1 MVYSSRKEI
10 REEVIVRKLG
20 INKNPD
26 PINLLTELKYIG
38 QYIEYIAGIS

>member
-1 MVYSSRKEI
+1 MVYFWRREI

-26 PINLLTELKYIG
+26 PINLLTELKYRV